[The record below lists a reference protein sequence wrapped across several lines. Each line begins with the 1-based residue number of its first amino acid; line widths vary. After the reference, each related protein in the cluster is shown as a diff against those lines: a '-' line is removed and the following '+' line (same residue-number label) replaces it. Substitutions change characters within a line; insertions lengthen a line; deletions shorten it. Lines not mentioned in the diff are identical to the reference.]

1 MRRLLV
7 LSICFALFGTL
18 ALPVSA
24 ASGTGPP
31 PIPTC
36 GPPAGAPGPCTE
48 TDHFS
53 TEGPPFPVFIACPPD
68 FGFYLLSADGNGV
81 QHITVNSAQD
91 GWFTSTFEGTASL
104 DPILVSI
111 DRTTKPPTVTVLGPD
126 PLRSGITGHIAL
138 WFGGS
143 FNNQNYVL
151 HDTGN
156 FKGSTVT
163 SPSRSVDLHFIDH
176 ANSVPPNNL
185 PPPFGP
191 PTNAKNLFS
200 MMSC

>member
-1 MRRLLV
+1 MRRLLI
-7 LSICFALFGTL
+7 LSLCVAMFGIL

-36 GPPAGAPGPCTE
+36 GAPGTGPCTE

-53 TEGPPFPVFIACPPD
+53 TEGPPFPIFNACPPD
-68 FGFYLLSADGNGV
+68 LGFYLLSTNGNGV
-81 QHITVNSAQD
+81 QHITVNNAQD
-91 GWFTSTFEGTASL
+91 GWFTSTFEGTATL

-111 DRTTKPPTVTVLGPD
+111 DFTTNPPTITVLGPD
-126 PLRSGITGHIAL
+126 GSRPAISGHTAM

-143 FNNQNYVL
+143 FNKQNYVL

-156 FKGSTVT
+156 FRGSTVT
-163 SPSRSVDLHFIDH
+163 SPSRTVDLHFIDH

-191 PTNAKNLFS
+191 PTNAKNVFS
-200 MMSC
+200 KMSC